1 MFSLIIN
8 VKQGIGTDAGLNWA
22 PFLVGRG
29 GGGGVDGG
37 GVRTYA
43 GA

>member
-22 PFLVGRG
+22 PFLVVR